1 VTGACYLVVCLFV
14 CNCQRVSV
22 REHISETVCPIFA
35 SLHVT
40 YGRGLLLHW
49 RRCDMLCTSGFMND
63 VIFAHNGPYGGM
75 STSMKRMTT
84 LPRTGCVMSQTTSS
98 GTETRRVHCATG
110 AGGGA
115 YNAPL
120 LCVLI
125 VCFNFN
131 ISL

>member
-1 VTGACYLVVCLFV
+1 
-14 CNCQRVSV
+14 
-22 REHISETVCPIFA
+22 
-35 SLHVT
+35 
-40 YGRGLLLHW
+40 
-49 RRCDMLCTSGFMND
+49 MND
-63 VIFAHNGPYGGM
+63 VIFAHNGPHGSM
-75 STSMKRMTT
+75 STSMKRVQTT
-84 LPRTGCVMSQTTSS
+84 LRRTDCVMSQTTSS

-125 VCFNFN
+125 VCFNLN